1 MTRINSILSAVPTPQ
16 KILAM
21 AGMTLLLSGCGNSLM
36 YEKISTKK
44 ACDCKKNSYWY
55 NDKCWKN
62 YEDERL
68 PPEDVSSIV
77 AEQMKEIKSASIT
90 VGSQT
95 HPLTGFF
102 PFPEGKKVLILATY
116 STPKGEQTLLS
127 QTGKLNLVK
136 KKFKSKVIQF
146 NGNILAGD
154 IDTIPS
160 ARGTASFNRVDDTE
174 DYQVS
179 GNFENGEGEPSIP
192 FSYTTNEGL
201 QGAGTSK
208 LEIKGNEAFLSGDLG
223 TITFYQIERMVAE
236 HPEVKTLVLTQISGS
251 INDQVNV
258 HTGRLVRKAGLT
270 TKVLAD
276 SEIASGGVDL
286 FCAGKERIVEKG
298 ARIGI
303 HSWCCFNDLTAIELP
318 KDHPAH
324 QDQIQY
330 FTLMM
335 GPENGPAFYFKTL
348 EAAEFDGIYWMTDQE
363 IIDWKV
369 ATTFKQ

>member
-16 KILAM
+16 KILAI
-21 AGMTLLLSGCGNSLM
+21 AGTSLLLSGCGNSLL
-36 YEKISTKK
+36 YEKISTKE

-55 NDKCWKN
+55 NGKCWKD

-68 PPEDVSSIV
+68 PPEEVSGIV
-77 AEQMKEIKSASIT
+77 AKQMKQIESASIT
-90 VGSQT
+90 VGTKT
-95 HPLTGFF
+95 HSLTGFF

-116 STPKGEQTLLS
+116 STPEGEQTLLS

-146 NGNILAGD
+146 NGNVLAGD
-154 IDTIPS
+154 MDTIPS
-160 ARGTASFNRVDDTE
+160 AQGLASFNRIDKTE
-174 DYQVS
+174 DYHVS
-179 GNFENGEGEPSIP
+179 GTLEHDETSTP
-192 FSYTTNEGL
+192 FSYTTNEAL
-201 QGAGTSK
+201 EGAGTSK

-223 TITFYQIERMVAE
+223 TITFHQIERMIAE

-251 INDQVNV
+251 INDQINV

-270 TKVLAD
+270 TKVLAN
-276 SEIASGGVDL
+276 SEIASGAVDL

-303 HSWCCFNDLTAIELP
+303 HSWCCLNDLTAIELP

-330 FTLMM
+330 FTIMM

-348 EAAEFDGIYWMTDQE
+348 EAAEFDDIYWMTDQE

-369 ATTFKQ
+369 STTFKQ